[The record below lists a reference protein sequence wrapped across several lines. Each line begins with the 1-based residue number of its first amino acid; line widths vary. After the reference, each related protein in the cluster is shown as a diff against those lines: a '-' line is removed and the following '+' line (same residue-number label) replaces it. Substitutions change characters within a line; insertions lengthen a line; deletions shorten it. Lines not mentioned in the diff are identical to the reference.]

1 MKKSELNEIHG
12 GAVNLSVTFFNSVSR
27 FITTI
32 KGLGET
38 IGSSIRRFFW
48 KKILLKLSFKTS

>member
-38 IGSSIRRFFW
+38 IGSSIRRFFGRRYC
-48 KKILLKLSFKTS
+48 